1 MPAMKSPV
9 EKLNPVAIG
18 YRELRC
24 PAGQLEVYATSDQRR
39 TLRKNGKRKFE
50 RETEKATTLYR
61 PQVTGS
67 WVWLSADLLASCY
80 SASVEYRHHVGKSCW
95 VAVAKWWGVMLRSVT
110 LRGAEQACR
119 PNLKASGRAE

>member
-1 MPAMKSPV
+1 MKSPV

-67 WVWLSADLLASCY
+67 WVWLSADLLASG
-80 SASVEYRHHVGKSCW
+80 H
-95 VAVAKWWGVMLRSVT
+95 
-110 LRGAEQACR
+110 
-119 PNLKASGRAE
+119 